1 MEPKALVYRNWDEL
15 VFEHRN
21 KEYGAYVI
29 RKSYNNKVLLG
40 LGVSVV
46 ILAMLLSLQEFL
58 GGPIKVDA
66 ILPNI
71 TIGCRLDLPPIVI
84 KKPEQIKSVAQTRT
98 PHANTPPLVTAQPVE
113 DVPVSNDP
121 PSPSGSDTGVEGG
134 VIESVGFD
142 VGVVEVPVIPDLE
155 KEWLHPEVAP
165 EYEGGMEAMMTFLQ
179 KKLYYPGSARRM
191 GIDGTVFVSFLVK
204 GNGQVADVKV
214 IRGIHPDCD
223 KEAIR
228 VISML
233 PGWKGGKQG
242 GYPVNVRM
250 VLPIKFKL
258 N

>member
-15 VFEHRN
+15 VFENRN

-58 GGPIKVDA
+58 GGPIKA
-66 ILPNI
+66 IPVI
-71 TIGCRLDLPPIVI
+71 PDFGRTIGLTQPPVF
-84 KKPEQIKSVAQTRT
+84 KKQEPARSMPQHRSAPTNTIPVVTTQSVE
-98 PHANTPPLVTAQPVE
+98 N
-113 DVPVSNDP
+113 VPVSNDP
-121 PSPSGSDTGVEGG
+121 PSISGTETGIEGG
-134 VIESVGFD
+134 VVESTGVD
-142 VGVVEVPVIPDLE
+142 AGVVEAPVIPDLQ
-155 KEWLHPEVAP
+155 KEYTNPEVSP

-179 KKLYYPGSARRM
+179 RKLHYPGVPRRM
-191 GIDGTVFVSFLVK
+191 GIEGIVYVSFLVK
-204 GNGQVADVKV
+204 GNGQVDDVKIV
-214 IRGIHPDCD
+214 RGIHPDCD
-223 KEAIR
+223 KEAMR